1 MSHPS
6 VPSRPSGRHSQRM
19 EEAARLPNPHRKARP
34 NSYLQ
39 QGRLSLRRMEE
50 AARSVSHFRSHF
62 RTHFRTTSL
71 SVPARP
77 SGPHPRRMEEAG
89 QLPNR
94 KASPTSYL
102 QPSCLRSEPK
112 EAAAPLANPWVTASP
127 CARFQ
132 QLKEEAAPLANPP
145 SNPTVHLQQH
155 CARPEPTEEEAPLAR
170 HPYWA
175 PSQPVLREAPQ
186 ARAQEQLQKIEAV
199 PAGELQ
205 RGQRL
210 CQPGEAGPPPPTV
223 PSARSAAGPR
233 WLKTAP

>member
-1 MSHPS
+1 MVLEFFSRQRCSHPPLVKEASRSASHLRTHLRTTRVS
-6 VPSRPSGRHSQRM
+6 VPSRQCGPHSQLK
-19 EEAARLPNPHRKARP
+19 EEAAPVVNPWVTASPCARFQQLKEAAAPLPNPHRKA
-34 NSYLQ
+34 
-39 QGRLSLRRMEE
+39 
-50 AARSVSHFRSHF
+50 
-62 RTHFRTTSL
+62 
-71 SVPARP
+71 
-77 SGPHPRRMEEAG
+77 
-89 QLPNR
+89 
-94 KASPTSYL
+94 SPTSYF
-102 QPSCLRSEPK
+102 QQGRLRSEPK

-132 QLKEEAAPLANPP
+132 QLKEEAAPLANPHQP

-155 CARPEPTEEEAPLAR
+155 CARPEPTEEAAPLAR

-233 WLKTAP
+233 WLRRAPWV